1 MVQETVYVRKY
12 TIWNTS
18 CLLWSDI
25 NWLICTSFPNDF
37 WIPRCNGSTRFIIPC
52 SGELKNLSR
61 HGETWRKVE
70 KPSAEILCESKNFF
84 HSKKFHVSE
93 LPFILHLF
101 MFQYLSWPTETFL
114 KKPSHGSTIQA
125 ANDSSEDV
133 GVLSLTTVTFG
144 SQRLT
149 VPSLEKTA
157 KKNQKPKVSWAI
169 MSYHVYTHHNWL
181 NWGQTWF
188 LTIKKS

>member
-1 MVQETVYVRKY
+1 MKHIMSFLVWHQLT
-12 TIWNTS
+12 
-18 CLLWSDI
+18 D
-25 NWLICTSFPNDF
+25 CTSFPKSEMSKDF
-37 WIPRCNGSTRFIIPC
+37 WIPGCNGSTRFIIPC

-61 HGETWRKVE
+61 HGHVSSLGETWRKVE
-70 KPSAEILCESKNFF
+70 KPSAEILCENNNFF

-93 LPFILHLF
+93 LPFIHHLF

-144 SQRLT
+144 ANRSEF
-149 VPSLEKTA
+149 VSKTA
-157 KKNQKPKVSWAI
+157 KKKSEAKGFMRHHELSCNIHTIIDSIEDRLNFLPM
-169 MSYHVYTHHNWL
+169 MS
-181 NWGQTWF
+181 
-188 LTIKKS
+188 